1 MSKEDKL
8 FDNLYSKYKDEYS
21 EIFSEYESGT
31 YTKNDI
37 ITSVSYT
44 HLTLPT
50 T

>member
-21 EIFSEYESGT
+21 EIFSEYGSGT

-37 ITSVSYT
+37 ITFFQF
-44 HLTLPT
+44 
-50 T
+50 